1 MPGRRGKNIIKKVLI
16 ALVSLA
22 MIGGFVVL
30 FIAAS
35 KDRNRTVCKAINIHV
50 ENKNEVSFVNKEEI
64 KDYIIHN
71 KALNPYGKSLSDLN
85 IREITEAV
93 GKFPWVKSAQ
103 VYVDNENTL
112 QVSIAECEPVARVFM
127 NDGNSFYLGEDGKEL
142 PMNGNFAIRMPVF
155 TGFPSGK
162 LSDTE
167 DSALMAQIINI
178 SRYISDDAFW
188 GAQIAQIN
196 INTNNQFELIPT
208 VGNALIEFGDG
219 NRVEEKLNK
228 LLIFYQKG
236 LNNVG
241 WGYYDT
247 LDVRYKGQ
255 VVATRKSPSGSP
267 VVDSVLTEDGYKN
280 KDTSTLKNITPND

>member
-1 MPGRRGKNIIKKVLI
+1 MSEKRGKNIIKKILI

-22 MIGGFVVL
+22 MISGFVVL

-35 KDRNRTVCKAINIHV
+35 KDRNKAVCKAINIRV
-50 ENKNEVSFVNKEEI
+50 ENKNGILFVNKEGI

-85 IREITEAV
+85 IGEITEAV

-127 NDGNSFYLGEDGKEL
+127 DDGNSFYLGEDGKAL
-142 PMNGNFAIRMPVF
+142 PVNRNFAIRMPVF

-162 LSDTE
+162 LSDTH
-167 DSALMAQIINI
+167 DSALVAQMINI
-178 SRYISDDAFW
+178 SRYIGDDVFW

-196 INTNNQFELIPT
+196 INTNDQFELVPT

-228 LLIFYQKG
+228 LLIFYRKG

-255 VVATRKSPSGSP
+255 VVATRKAPSGSP
-267 VVDSVLTEDGYKN
+267 VVDSVLREDGYKN
-280 KDTSTLKNITPND
+280 KDTSTIKNITPND